1 VPFDLDCSDLD
12 EVRRRVVDPVVG
24 CLTQSE
30 QLDYIDLRFGPPPG
44 FTPDFEMDDPEVWV
58 VLGVKD
64 EEFAFRVCK
73 ATRALWNARDAADP
87 LHDALSDWL
96 PETSFA
102 WGEQRYGGYV
112 IPPPKAT

>member
-1 VPFDLDCSDLD
+1 
-12 EVRRRVVDPVVG
+12 
-24 CLTQSE
+24 
-30 QLDYIDLRFGPPPG
+30 
-44 FTPDFEMDDPEVWV
+44 

-73 ATRALWNARDAADP
+73 ATQGLWSARDAADQ
-87 LHDALSDWL
+87 LYDALSDWL

-102 WGEQRYGGYV
+102 WGERRQGDYV